1 MNVRAK
7 TKIMIFFIVIIEA
20 IVILSICFL
29 FLVDDKENDRELMN
43 VAESE
48 NNTKTSNS

>member
-20 IVILSICFL
+20 IIIFSIFSFFLMDNNENREIIKVVESKGNSKVI
-29 FLVDDKENDRELMN
+29 EY
-43 VAESE
+43 
-48 NNTKTSNS
+48 